1 MKIPSQPQGIMY
13 EIVIIIESESKELWP
28 LNQAAFR
35 TSDRLHTV
43 FLYSIAQLGC
53 ETRLSLAF
61 KMVEI
66 STDHMSQNAWHLSDL
81 LGLPPNYKRVMP
93 ASGKPCLIPHQQ
105 SQSHRART
113 VESSRIS
120 DTLVSSRM
128 VSPVKWQ
135 FRKEPY
141 QSNFKQNW
149 SNFMWYTQSLIQKI
163 VSSSSSQSREDMWEK
178 IQIAMTLRKIF
189 IAKCFLQYFQC
200 SLDMPFFDSIHIP
213 ILKNRH
219 RVYI

>member
-1 MKIPSQPQGIMY
+1 MKNPSQPQGIMY

-35 TSDRLHTV
+35 ISDRLHTV

-61 KMVEI
+61 KMVKI
-66 STDHMSQNAWHLSDL
+66 FIDHMSQNAWQLSDL
-81 LGLPPNYKRVMP
+81 LGFLHPPNHKRVMP
-93 ASGKPCLIPHQQ
+93 ASCKPCLITHQQ

-113 VESSRIS
+113 VVSSRIS

-128 VSPVKWQ
+128 ASPVKWK

-141 QSNFKQNW
+141 QLNFKQNW
-149 SNFMWYTQSLIQKI
+149 NNINVIYTIINTKNCIIIITFQGRYVRKDSNCHDVAQNIHRKMFLAIFSMFIRYAILRFNTYTN
-163 VSSSSSQSREDMWEK
+163 
-178 IQIAMTLRKIF
+178 
-189 IAKCFLQYFQC
+189 
-200 SLDMPFFDSIHIP
+200 P
-213 ILKNRH
+213 
-219 RVYI
+219 